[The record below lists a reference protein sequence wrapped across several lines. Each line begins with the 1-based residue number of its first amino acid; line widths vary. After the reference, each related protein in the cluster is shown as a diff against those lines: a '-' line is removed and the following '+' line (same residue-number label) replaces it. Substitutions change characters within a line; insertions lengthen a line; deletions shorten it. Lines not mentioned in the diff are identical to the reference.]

1 MKKKLLITALLAFM
15 MLSAVACG
23 KSDEQSSVQSSVTSE
38 STEMSESSE
47 TSETPEMSETS
58 ETSET
63 SVTSE
68 SNEMSESS
76 ETSETPEMSETSETS
91 EEGEK
96 EEIYYTVTFNSDGGS
111 EVAPM
116 SILAGEKVSKPT
128 DPQKSSSSSE
138 YEFLYWEYNGEE
150 WDFEK
155 NVVTENITLVAKWKK
170 VASYTPPFL
179 PKD

>member
-1 MKKKLLITALLAFM
+1 MKKKLLITALFAFM

-23 KSDEQSSVQSSVTSE
+23 KSEEPDSVQSSETSESSEIGESSVTSE
-38 STEMSESSE
+38 TL
-47 TSETPEMSETS
+47 ETS

-63 SVTSE
+63 SKS
-68 SNEMSESS
+68 
-76 ETSETPEMSETSETS
+76 SETS

-96 EEIYYTVTFNSDGGS
+96 EDVYYTVTFDSDGGS
-111 EVAPM
+111 EVVSM
-116 SILAGEKVSKPT
+116 TILAGEKVSKPT
-128 DPQKSSSSSE
+128 NPQKSSSSSE

-155 NVVTENITLVAKWKK
+155 NVVTSNITLVAKWKK